1 MFYRYIVM
9 FFIAFSLFSKG
20 FIVQKPIIFL
30 TKPQKSKYEL
40 PVKVQNL
47 IKINKS
53 SNNFLD
59 NLNYKARKK
68 LVSYA
73 LRFNNTKGKRSRN
86 FRNDCSGFTRK
97 VYSKFN
103 IELFRLPRHELK
115 SINGKWLNGV
125 ELIWKYCK
133 KHGKVFIRKTPKTG
147 DIVFFDN
154 THDRNKNGSYDD
166 YFTHVGI
173 VVKVDKDKTI
183 HYIHKATSGV
193 KISKLNMKYKNKR
206 KYGKKEIN
214 SYLRRRGKYRLSGQ
228 LLRGFG
234 SIFSTS
240 STPRKDKS
248 LAYSPRKQ
256 QSKDKSLAYPPRKQ
270 HSKDKSETYP
280 PRKQQSKDK
289 SLAYPPRKQHSK
301 DKSLAYP
308 PRKQQSKDKSLA
320 YPPRKQHSKDKSETY
335 PPRKSKSNPIMNSSR
350 PYPPVQIIPKKY
362 RKQIV
367 KQAISYIGKS
377 IKKEDFARKVYSDL
391 GFNILDKEFNNE
403 EYIERAIFWTF
414 KKNGRLF
421 SATKPK
427 IGDLIFFDKLNGKN
441 LFLNIAIIEKINKNQ
456 ITFIH
461 SLDGLVKRG
470 FLNSKYWKLNKKDK
484 KIINSY
490 FIKNKNSRR
499 KLASDFFRR
508 FGSMFSK

>member
-240 STPRKDKS
+240 SNLRKN
-248 LAYSPRKQ
+248 
-256 QSKDKSLAYPPRKQ
+256 
-270 HSKDKSETYP
+270 
-280 PRKQQSKDK
+280 
-289 SLAYPPRKQHSK
+289 
-301 DKSLAYP
+301 
-308 PRKQQSKDKSLA
+308 KSLA